1 MLKSYENFYHS
12 DCLKLLK
19 LKKPSFDAKAL
30 ASGIPSNFVC
40 FSTAIKN
47 IVSTI
52 ELATGANYLASSIRE
67 ITERVN
73 VNVFCEKLET
83 VED

>member
-1 MLKSYENFYHS
+1 M
-12 DCLKLLK
+12 KLFK
-19 LKKPSFDAKAL
+19 LKKPGFDEKAL

-52 ELATGANYLASSIRE
+52 DSASGANYLTRSIRE

-73 VNVFCEKLET
+73 VKVFSEKLEK
-83 VED
+83 VDD

>member
-1 MLKSYENFYHS
+1 
-12 DCLKLLK
+12 LKLLK
-19 LKKPSFDAKAL
+19 LKKPGFDEKAL

-47 IVSTI
+47 IFSTI
-52 ELATGANYLASSIRE
+52 DLATGANYLAKSIWE

-73 VNVFCEKLET
+73 VQVFREKLET

>member
-19 LKKPSFDAKAL
+19 LKKPGFDTKAL

-40 FSTAIKN
+40 SSTAIKN

-52 ELATGANYLASSIRE
+52 EFATGANYLASSIRE
-67 ITERVN
+67 ITGRVN